1 MRDEVELATFP
12 WSSALVRELSE
23 KEFRDAYMADQVRTS
38 IAFQIRALREQ
49 SSRRWSQAE
58 LADRSGKKQ
67 SVISRLE
74 DPDYGKLSLQT
85 LLEIACAF
93 DLPLLVQFVEWGDW
107 LRRMAD
113 ISPSN
118 LQKRSFDPDQLAA
131 PRTTARELAILELR
145 ASSATRASQPISE
158 PRLNSPPM
166 PASIPS
172 PLTDNPLGQPFRRSS
187 ELSQRQF
194 GT

>member
-1 MRDEVELATFP
+1 MRNEVELATFP
-12 WSSALVRELSE
+12 WSSGLVRELSE
-23 KEFRDAYMADQVRTS
+23 KEFRDAYMIDHVRTS

-49 SSRRWSQAE
+49 AGRRWSQAE
-58 LADRSGKKQ
+58 LAERSGKKQ

-113 ISPSN
+113 VSPSG
-118 LQKRSFDPDQLAA
+118 LQKRSFEPNQLRA
-131 PRTTARELAILELR
+131 PPATARELAILRLR
-145 ASSATRASQPISE
+145 APTTIPASE

-166 PASIPS
+166 PASIPPPS
-172 PLTDNPLGQPFRRSS
+172 MANPLGQQIRPNP
-187 ELSQRQF
+187 EQSQRQLEYRP
-194 GT
+194 